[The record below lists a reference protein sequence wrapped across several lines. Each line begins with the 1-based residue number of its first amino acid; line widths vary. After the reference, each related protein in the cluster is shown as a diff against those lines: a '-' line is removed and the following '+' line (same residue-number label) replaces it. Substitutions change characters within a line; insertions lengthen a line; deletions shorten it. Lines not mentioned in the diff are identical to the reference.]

1 MERVPSDRIHI
12 AGLELYAYHGC
23 NEGERRDGQVFLLDI
38 TMEANLARACQSD
51 DLRDTVNYSEVIRCA
66 AAAFTCEACN
76 LIERAAERC
85 AQAIL
90 AQFPVIERVTL
101 QAHKPD
107 APVRYPA
114 ADIYVEIKRGR
125 NGAKQ

>member
-1 MERVPSDRIHI
+1 MERIHV

-23 NEGERRDGQVFLLDI
+23 NESERQEGQVFLLDI
-38 TMEANLARACQSD
+38 TLEADLARACQSD

-66 AAAFTCEACN
+66 AAAFTCEAYN
-76 LIERAAERC
+76 LIERAAEVA

-90 AQFPVIERVTL
+90 EQFPVIESVTL
-101 QAHKPD
+101 RAHKPD
-107 APVRYPA
+107 APVQYPA

-125 NGAKQ
+125 NDLRQ